1 MSESITIRKLIE
13 RLDSGDIRIP
23 AFQRDFI
30 WDPDQV
36 SFLLDSIYKGF
47 PIGTIILWKTEVRL
61 KFEKRLGFFSLPEPR
76 KDYPVNYILDGQQRV
91 TSLFSVFQSELK
103 PESEEWV
110 DIYFD
115 LEAENSIQESAFLAL
130 DDSEVDPQRH
140 FPAKYL
146 FNTVEYRKATSSFD
160 DDTLIKIDNLQD
172 AFKSYLVPNQ
182 VFETDDRNKVSIV
195 FERINRAGTPLN
207 IFELLSAWS
216 WSEEFD
222 LVSEFDELQEE
233 IIEHGFAEL
242 CDDKDLQLRICAAI
256 IKGKTTPK
264 DILDLQG
271 EEIRDKFNSIKKGIF
286 GAIDFLKRELNVRN
300 FNLLPFPG
308 MFVPLCTFFATEKK
322 DGFNYSSKQKNVIKK
337 WFWRSAFSRR
347 FSASV
352 NDRQAHDIRELILL
366 KKDEDHEF
374 NFPKKEL
381 KFDFATNMFSVRA
394 ANTKSTILLLN
405 TLSPNSLLSGA
416 YIVLDNVLKKGSKV
430 EYHHIYPKK
439 YLEDFGLTRGEIN
452 ILANICFLT
461 RSDNNTIKAKAPSL
475 YSDLI
480 PSNKRDSYLTKALI
494 PTDFN
499 NDDYSSF
506 VAQRVE
512 LFKEKADELME

>member
-1 MSESITIRKLIE
+1 LSESITIRKLIE

-36 SFLLDSIYKGF
+36 AFLLDSIYKGF

-61 KFEKRLGFFSLPEPR
+61 KFEKKLGCFSLPEPR

-91 TSLFSVFQSELK
+91 TSIFSVFQSELE
-103 PESEEWV
+103 PESDEWV

-115 LEAENSIQESAFLAL
+115 LEADNSIQESAFLAL
-130 DDSEVDPQRH
+130 DNSDVDLRRH
-140 FPAKYL
+140 FPVKYL
-146 FNTVEYRKATSSFD
+146 FNTIEYRKATSLFD

-182 VFETDDRNKVSIV
+182 VFETDDKNKVSIV
-195 FERINRAGTPLN
+195 FERINRAGTELDV
-207 IFELLSAWS
+207 FELLSAWS

-233 IIEHGFAEL
+233 IIEHGFSEL

-256 IKGKTTPK
+256 IKGKTTPN
-264 DILDLQG
+264 DILELQG

-308 MFVPLCTFFATEKK
+308 MFVPLCSFFATEKK
-322 DGFNYSSKQKNVIKK
+322 DGFNYSSKQKNVIEK

-352 NDRQAHDIRELILL
+352 NARQAHDIKELNLL
-366 KKDEDHEF
+366 KNNEDHNF
-374 NFPKKEL
+374 MFPKMEL
-381 KFDFATNMFSVRA
+381 KFDFATNLFSIRA

-405 TLSPNSLLSGA
+405 TLTPNSLLSGA
-416 YIVLDNVLKKGSKV
+416 NIVLDNVLKKGSKV

-439 YLEDFGLTRGEIN
+439 YLEDLGHSRREIN

-461 RSDNNTIKAKAPSL
+461 RSDNNSIKAKAPSI
-475 YSDLI
+475 YSESI
-480 PSNKRDSYLTKALI
+480 PANKREEYLSKALI

-499 NDDYSSF
+499 NNNYSLF
-506 VAQRVE
+506 VDQRVE
-512 LFKEKADELME
+512 MLKKKACKLME